1 MENCVR
7 IKISKTQ
14 VALSSRENLIRFAS
28 VNARS
33 LKNKSAEFVDH
44 IFGNNIDIC
53 VVTETWLKD
62 IDSVS
67 IAARV
72 VSSWLLF

>member
-14 VALSSRENLIRFAS
+14 VALSSGENLIRFAS

-44 IFGNNIDIC
+44 ILGNNIDIC
-53 VVTETWLKD
+53 VVTIELLK
-62 IDSVS
+62 
-67 IAARV
+67 
-72 VSSWLLF
+72 